1 MKCLPF
7 VPVGSITLALSL
19 SNAWAQGDAV
29 FEPATSET
37 QTVLEMPVEGTGEE
51 GSTIESDDSLFLQA
65 DRNQDGWLS
74 GVEVGLN
81 RAYDAD
87 RDGEVTELE
96 FLAGRARDRLS
107 IEEGRIVPEDIE
119 RFNSY
124 DSTLSG
130 YLSGTDISAAGAG
143 NYDADFDGRVT
154 RDEYFSGRER
164 DRRAAAERKARL
176 EEQRRREYDRRRAAG
191 EAVEAPA
198 WGEPLL
204 PRKGFMIGW
213 VTTADGDPLPDFTIE
228 VVAFDVGTESLVMR
242 TDREPQMIGR
252 FKAKD
257 GYYEVRLPD
266 GSFGFVA
273 SVILEGPDGPKKF
286 PLKTEGFDQSQLD
299 YVEIDRSTEGV
310 IKNLIWEYSLE
321 DLP

>member
-7 VPVGSITLALSL
+7 VPVGSIALALSFPI
-19 SNAWAQGDAV
+19 ARAQDDAV
-29 FEPATSET
+29 SEPANPEA
-37 QTVLEMPVEGTGEE
+37 QTVSEMPVEGMGEE
-51 GSTIESDDSLFLQA
+51 GGGIESDESLFLQA

-74 GVEVGLN
+74 GVEAGLY

-119 RFNSY
+119 RFRSY

-130 YLSGTDISAAGAG
+130 YLSGTDIAAAGAG
-143 NYDADFDGRVT
+143 YYDTDFDGRVT
-154 RDEYFSGRER
+154 RGEYFSGRER
-164 DRRAAAERKARL
+164 DRREAAEREARL
-176 EEQRRREYDRRRAAG
+176 VEQRRREYDRRRAAG

-213 VTTADGDPLPDFTIE
+213 VMTVDGDPLPDFTIE

-273 SVILEGPDGPKKF
+273 SVILEGPDGPRKF
-286 PLKTEGFDQSQLD
+286 PLKPEGFNEGHLD
-299 YVEIDRSTEGV
+299 YVEIDRSNDGV
-310 IKNLIWEYSLE
+310 VKNLIWEYSLE

>member
-1 MKCLPF
+1 
-7 VPVGSITLALSL
+7 
-19 SNAWAQGDAV
+19 
-29 FEPATSET
+29 
-37 QTVLEMPVEGTGEE
+37 MPVEGTGEE
-51 GSTIESDDSLFLQA
+51 GSTIESDDSLFLQT

-74 GVEVGLN
+74 GVEIGLY

-119 RFNSY
+119 RFNNY

-130 YLSGTDISAAGAG
+130 YLSGTDITAAGAG

-154 RDEYFSGRER
+154 RDEYFFGRER
-164 DRRAAAERKARL
+164 DRREAAERAARL

-213 VTTADGDPLPDFTIE
+213 VMTADGEPLPDFTIE

-242 TDREPQMIGR
+242 TDREPHMIGR

-273 SVILEGPDGPKKF
+273 SVILEGPDGPRKF
-286 PLKTEGFDQSQLD
+286 PLKTEGFDQSQFD
-299 YVEIDRSTEGV
+299 YVEINRSTEGV
-310 IKNLIWEYSLE
+310 VKNLIWEYSLE